1 MLSQATPTGDNRPSL
16 LQFQFF
22 AIRSNSE
29 PELAIVHLE
38 YAMRLSPIDPLIGTM
53 WRTIAFAQLL
63 AGRYDQSLSASERIA
78 E

>member
-38 YAMRLSPIDPLIGTM
+38 YATLVSGLDEHLALKI
-53 WRTIAFAQLL
+53 IA
-63 AGRYDQSLSASERIA
+63 
-78 E
+78 